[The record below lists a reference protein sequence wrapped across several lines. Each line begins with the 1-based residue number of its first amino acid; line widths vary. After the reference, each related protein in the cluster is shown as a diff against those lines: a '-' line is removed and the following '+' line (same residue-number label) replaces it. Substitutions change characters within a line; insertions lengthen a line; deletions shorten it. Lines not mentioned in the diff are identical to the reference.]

1 MKFQAMA
8 LLSVLSLTGCGYGS
22 KLDASAAC
30 DAWQAKGKQ
39 IKIVREYTKD
49 GRFKVQSIDQVSVR
63 KCIDRPNFRLIL
75 GEVRR
80 LSFPKKSYGK
90 FEKPEYKTWVAQRFR
105 Y

>member
-1 MKFQAMA
+1 MA
-8 LLSVLSLTGCGYGS
+8 LLAVLSLTGCGYGS

-63 KCIDRPNFRLIL
+63 KCIAVSYKHLRDHETVIDR
-75 GEVRR
+75 V
-80 LSFPKKSYGK
+80 
-90 FEKPEYKTWVAQRFR
+90 
-105 Y
+105 